1 MKQKGDGESPTP
13 TPPTHTPPRQDQ
25 SEKPNGA
32 HCQDMG
38 SSSAESKSDP
48 EGLPQQRP
56 SAVTSNLIHSHA
68 ISVALCIFVQVC
80 MHARVGVHVNEKKKE
95 KKVEKGLRRQQ
106 LAWELRGHGTGI
118 DFINRLSQHSGSG
131 CTDTECGTEM
141 DGTNERSTSASF
153 HFDSKIV
160 HELQKRKRTD

>member
-80 MHARVGVHVNEKKKE
+80 MHARVGVHVNEKKKTKKSGEGPE
-95 KKVEKGLRRQQ
+95 KAAVSV
-106 LAWELRGHGTGI
+106 GTT
-118 DFINRLSQHSGSG
+118 GSWHR
-131 CTDTECGTEM
+131 D
-141 DGTNERSTSASF
+141 
-153 HFDSKIV
+153 
-160 HELQKRKRTD
+160 